1 MDLVSVQQFLM
12 MKVQVLKFRYAHL
25 NVCQGAEITRYFFFG
40 ALLWEKYDNKR
51 GSYRNIIWILF
62 FVLEWFL
69 FCKFCNQ
76 KRKTK
81 IPRNKITI

>member
-62 FVLEWFL
+62 FCPGMVFILQIVQSKEE
-69 FCKFCNQ
+69 
-76 KRKTK
+76 
-81 IPRNKITI
+81 NKNPKK

>member
-62 FVLEWFL
+62 FLSWNGFYSAN
-69 FCKFCNQ
+69 CAIKRGKQ
-76 KRKTK
+76 KSQEIK
-81 IPRNKITI
+81 

>member
-25 NVCQGAEITRYFFFG
+25 NVCQGAEITRYFCFG

-51 GSYRNIIWILF
+51 GLYRNIIWILF
-62 FVLEWFL
+62 FCPGMVFILQIVQSKEE
-69 FCKFCNQ
+69 
-76 KRKTK
+76 
-81 IPRNKITI
+81 NKNPKK